1 MPVETLP
8 GYQKFVYK
16 SKTMQQQLDE
26 AYAEMAQLV
35 KISNEL
41 REKNNELRE
50 TNRKIERE
58 LNEVWHDFHRCVY
71 LFDVTDEYS
80 PLKRMFSKYSELN
93 APWKIVDYDTRKD
106 DALTE
111 TGTTPY

>member
-8 GYQKFVYK
+8 GYKKLVYRDK
-16 SKTMQQQLDE
+16 SMQQQLDE

-35 KISNEL
+35 KISNDL
-41 REKNNELRE
+41 RNKNSQLEAQNKKLQQDF
-50 TNRKIERE
+50 
-58 LNEVWHDFHRCVY
+58 NEVWQDFHRCVY
-71 LFDVTDEYS
+71 LFNENDSYS
-80 PLKRMFSKYSELN
+80 PLKRMFNKYSEMN
-93 APWKIVDYDTRKD
+93 APWKVVDYDTRKD